1 MHVRPVGGLA
11 IVQLCM
17 PRPAFFPNIRGRD
30 TKGGPLTIFSYKIY
44 LLLYISI
51 CICKCIMYRGGQ
63 PYKKTAGA
71 QRGPNNL
78 AVTAGVVRCRSSLDL
93 VGFPVGAAH
102 RENLAKLP
110 QVYKYLPQSLSAKAG
125 CIFDKRILEGNVSN
139 LKVANVFSLC
149 VALSTHISCFF

>member
-1 MHVRPVGGLA
+1 
-11 IVQLCM
+11 
-17 PRPAFFPNIRGRD
+17 
-30 TKGGPLTIFSYKIY
+30 
-44 LLLYISI
+44 
-51 CICKCIMYRGGQ
+51 MYRGGQ

-110 QVYKYLPQSLSAKAG
+110 QVYRNISLNPYRRKPGAYL
-125 CIFDKRILEGNVSN
+125 INVSW
-139 LKVANVFSLC
+139 KVMFR
-149 VALSTHISCFF
+149 T